1 MQKNLQ
7 EKLEE
12 KIKNKEPLKLDLLNG
27 VILDLTYDEKIKD
40 YRGYWKEEKMGVS
53 IWKIETLYKIAT
65 KEIDNVKL
73 IEN

>member
-12 KIKNKEPLKLDLLNG
+12 KIKNKENLKVDLLNG
-27 VILDLTYDEKIKD
+27 VVLDLYYDEKIKD
-40 YRGYWKEEKMGVS
+40 YRGYWKEENMNVG

-65 KEIDNVKL
+65 HEIDNVEL
-73 IEN
+73 L

>member
-7 EKLEE
+7 KELEE
-12 KIKNKEPLKLDLLNG
+12 KIKNKQPLKIDLLNG
-27 VILDLTYDEKIKD
+27 VILDLNYDEKIKD
-40 YRGYWKEEKMGVS
+40 YRGYWKEEDIGVG

-65 KEIDNVKL
+65 GEINNVQL